1 MSYLN
6 DVHTQILSTFQRQRS
21 FPLQISQRKILLVGA
36 DLFLLNVA
44 LLFGFYVNLG
54 VPSSSPFVAP
64 NPVWFAAITFIWFGV
79 ASANDN
85 YAVKQA
91 AKVRSSVIKIVKSMI
106 IMGMILILVPIF
118 VPALWADWPRYL
130 LVGSLGVTLLL
141 LWRVFYAKILGRP
154 NFKRRA
160 LIAGGN
166 LAGRA
171 IAEIIKE
178 HEPGYDIIGYIGGE
192 SSEKE
197 QGIQGVTRLGN
208 WADLTTYV
216 QDNGVSDIVLTSP
229 NDVHNGHMQDVLTCF
244 ERGVRIVPMP
254 ELFEEITGRVPVE
267 HIGKRWTGALPM
279 DWDSKGLYLLLKRA
293 MDIVIAS
300 IGLIFLAP
308 FFPFFVLA
316 IKLDS
321 SGPVFY
327 RPRRLGQGGKSI
339 RLWKFRTMVAN
350 ADCIGDPTFTSKSDS
365 RITRVGRLL
374 RLTHIDELPQF
385 INVVTGDMSLVGP
398 RPERHVPE
406 LEEGIPFYRARYAVK
421 PGATGWALVNQGYA
435 EGIDGT
441 LIKLQYDLY
450 YIKHQSLT
458 LDILI
463 LCRSVI
469 HMLTMGGQ

>member
-6 DVHTQILSTFQRQRS
+6 YVHTQILSTFQRQRR

-44 LLFGFYVNLG
+44 LLIGLYVNLG
-54 VPSSSPFVAP
+54 APPSSPIIAP
-64 NPVWFAAITFIWFGV
+64 DPVWFAAITFMWLVV

-91 AKVRSSVIKIVKSMI
+91 AKVRPSVIKIVKSVF
-106 IMGMILILVPIF
+106 IMGGVLIIVPILIPT
-118 VPALWADWPRYL
+118 LWADWPRYL
-130 LVGSLGVTLLL
+130 LVGTLAVTLLL
-141 LWRVFYAKILGRP
+141 LWRVFYAKILGRS

-160 LIAGGN
+160 LIAGAD
-166 LAGRA
+166 LSGRA
-171 IAEIIKE
+171 IAEIINE
-178 HEPGYDIIGYIGGE
+178 HEPGYDIIGYIGGD

-197 QGIQGVTRLGN
+197 QDIQGVTRIGN
-208 WADLTTYV
+208 WTNLTSYV
-216 QDNGVSDIVLTSP
+216 QDHGVSDIVLTRP

-267 HIGKRWTGALPM
+267 HIGERWSASLPI

-300 IGLIFLAP
+300 IGLIILAP

-321 SGPVFY
+321 PGPVFY
-327 RPRRLGQGGKSI
+327 RPQRLGQGGKSI

-350 ADCIGDPTFTSKSDS
+350 ADRIGDPTFTAKSDS

-406 LEEGIPFYRARYAVK
+406 LEDSIPYYRARYAVK